1 MIIAL
6 AQTGIGDAEVNELE
20 ENAAYDLTKVEG
32 SDAIISGHSHYAFP
46 GNDRNL
52 PEVDLEKEKE
62 KWVVKNPE
70 SELRAIYDKTTKRS
84 LADPDNEVLKA
95 VKEVHEETLIMS
107 ACF

>member
-52 PEVDLEKEKE
+52 PEVDLEKKKRNGWLKILSQNYEQFMIKQRKE
-62 KWVVKNPE
+62 
-70 SELRAIYDKTTKRS
+70 A
-84 LADPDNEVLKA
+84 
-95 VKEVHEETLIMS
+95 
-107 ACF
+107 